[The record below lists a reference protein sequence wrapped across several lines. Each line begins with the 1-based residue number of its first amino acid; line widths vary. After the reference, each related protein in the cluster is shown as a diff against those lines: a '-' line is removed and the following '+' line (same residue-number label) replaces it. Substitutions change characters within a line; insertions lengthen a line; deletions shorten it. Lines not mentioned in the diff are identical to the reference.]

1 VICRGRVRGSAG
13 SQIKTFV
20 CPSLTIF
27 LLYHQQKEAEVMT
40 LREWIKQF
48 EGQFSERE
56 LEYQTVHKASIA
68 VQLKDMETGNLHLH
82 NLTYKAKDATD
93 LVIKIL

>member
-1 VICRGRVRGSAG
+1 
-13 SQIKTFV
+13 
-20 CPSLTIF
+20 
-27 LLYHQQKEAEVMT
+27 MT